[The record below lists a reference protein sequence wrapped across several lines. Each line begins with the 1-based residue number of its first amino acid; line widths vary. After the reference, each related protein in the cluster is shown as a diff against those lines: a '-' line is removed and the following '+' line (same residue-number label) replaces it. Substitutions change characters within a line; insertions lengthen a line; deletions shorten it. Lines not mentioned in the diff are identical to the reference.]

1 MEDTG
6 SSALMNGLKITDSQ
20 QQTTVYVPFG
30 SQTDQTGATQGMLFD
45 PKRTK
50 NHAWPHMRDRNHKRF
65 RLTSASLAAV
75 VATFDGSGVLHCP
88 HLRSVLEARP
98 SPFVEDNYHGGG
110 FVSDE
115 DRVDLQAIHFAK
127 RKEHT
132 HQSQED
138 KSKPQSKSE
147 LTSYVDLPPQVIRAG
162 PRAEV
167 YHNPLSTHAAIVT
180 CGGLCPGLNDIVRG
194 IVLKCL
200 DYGVPEKNILGIRY
214 GFKGFYDKVNRPIQL
229 SLRMVEDIQLE
240 GGTVLGTS
248 RERADIKEVVKRLD
262 LWKIDM
268 LFIVGGPGSHVAAQ
282 TIQNECHTCKVPCC
296 IVAVPK
302 SIDNDILLVSFQ
314 LACPF
319 ILLLC
324 LNPFC
329 WRFIILIILL
339 KLLD

>member
-1 MEDTG
+1 MFRHEWTENYRLSATNDGIRALLFNEGRNRCDTRYAQR
-6 SSALMNGLKITDSQ
+6 SAKAHKPSNTSKLQKPIHS
-20 QQTTVYVPFG
+20 P
-30 SQTDQTGATQGMLFD
+30 LFC
-45 PKRTK
+45 
-50 NHAWPHMRDRNHKRF
+50 
-65 RLTSASLAAV
+65 AV

-110 FVSDE
+110 FVSDD
-115 DRVDLQAIHFAK
+115 DRVDLQSIHFAK
-127 RKEHT
+127 RRERAYQAQAGRVGST
-132 HQSQED
+132 HEATSTH
-138 KSKPQSKSE
+138 E
-147 LTSYVDLPPQVIRAG
+147 LTSYVDLPPQVLRAG

-268 LFIVGGPGSHVAAQ
+268 LFIVGGPGSHIAAQ
-282 TIQNECHTCKVPCC
+282 TIQNECQTCKVPCC

-302 SIDNDILLVSFQ
+302 SIDNDILLVSGHRRCFVYVCCF
-314 LACPF
+314 LPLF
-319 ILLLC
+319 FFFFFRHSI
-324 LNPFC
+324 
-329 WRFIILIILL
+329 R
-339 KLLD
+339 